1 MNENTERMPL
11 MPPSPLS
18 TFDSAPAAAAVRPQ
32 LKIGARTT
40 QDVRVRKD
48 EVYRWHDYQWRRALD
63 AVKESLVERT
73 CEAAIEACEAGVAG
87 VIDTL
92 VTSATAEANA
102 AAEQTRAQAKIEK
115 AELQAEMTQR
125 QSVIDGLQ
133 ADLLVERDRLK
144 RMRKQLD
151 TEVAARVRSES
162 ERDEARRESL
172 RVLSVAESEMER
184 LRAESDAQKAELSL
198 ARQQL
203 DAAMAERSKLMAT
216 FQLVQRA
223 LSLGTSGELEVEDA
237 GRDGVLRPGPPQ
249 EVRIE
254 KSSVIAPALAGLA
267 SPPVADTQV
276 AVGEAH
282 PEAVEDIKQVLE
294 QVKAIYDLDV
304 NSDRSSAELVD
315 SLTTRLRQA
324 RDVIVARSSL
334 SERDAIALFEEQI
347 DVMLD
352 LMAGT
357 SFGRHLSISA
367 YAARGSVT
375 ST

>member
-18 TFDSAPAAAAVRPQ
+18 TIDSAPAAAAVRPQ
-32 LKIGARTT
+32 LTIGARTT

-48 EVYRWHDYQWRRALD
+48 EVYRWHDDQWRRTLD
-63 AVKESLVERT
+63 AIMESLVERT

-92 VTSATAEANA
+92 VRSATAEANA

-144 RMRKQLD
+144 CMRKQLD

-162 ERDEARRESL
+162 ERDEARRECL

-198 ARQQL
+198 ARQQI

-216 FQLVQRA
+216 LRLVQRA

-237 GRDGVLRPGPPQ
+237 GRDGVTRPGPLQ

-254 KSSVIAPALAGLA
+254 KSSDIAPALAGLA

-276 AVGEAH
+276 ALGEAH

-304 NSDRSSAELVD
+304 NSNRSSAELVD
-315 SLTTRLRQA
+315 SLTARLLQA

-334 SERDAIALFEEQI
+334 SERDAMALFEQQI

-357 SFGRHLSISA
+357 SFGRHFSISA
-367 YAARGSVT
+367 YAARLDG
-375 ST
+375 